1 MNRALKIWTNLRD
14 IRQISQV
21 PTTNSF
27 KDLTERT
34 LGQATLAY
42 PPGALCSINCI
53 YHLVNVSLKKDI
65 RNEPS
70 KASISN
76 HIYCTLICDLQLL
89 STKLHCFFVSWVGHL
104 NTIFIPRWDSCN
116 VVKKTWEMPKKCAG
130 TGAMGMLKID
140 CAITRIS
147 IYSQSFSA

>member
-1 MNRALKIWTNLRD
+1 MNRALKTWTNLRD

-65 RNEPS
+65 RNKPS

-89 STKLHCFFVSWVGHL
+89 STKLHCFLSHGWDIWTRSLFHTAFLAVLWRKHDKC
-104 NTIFIPRWDSCN
+104 PRN
-116 VVKKTWEMPKKCAG
+116 E
-130 TGAMGMLKID
+130 MGMLKID

-147 IYSQSFSA
+147 IYEQSFSA